1 MRKLFFAAA
10 IACALTA
17 CAGRQVEDKTP
28 LMLETAID
36 SDLLILKTED
46 VRVAEARSKRISY
59 EYKDANVRLVQLEDH
74 ARRFCEGQGRDV
86 ILVDMRLTKRDGFRR
101 ATFDCRDKPVL
112 IPRNGL

>member
-1 MRKLFFAAA
+1 MKKLLLTAGIVCALA
-10 IACALTA
+10 ACAE
-17 CAGRQVEDKTP
+17 RRVEDKTP

-36 SDLLILKTED
+36 SDLLVLKTED
-46 VRVAEARSKRISY
+46 VRIAEVRAKRIAY
-59 EYKDANVRLVQLEDH
+59 EYRDANVRLVQLEDH

-101 ATFDCRDKPVL
+101 ATFDCREKPVL